1 MLIDYVTAAGEEIK
15 YDTGSGLLC
24 QADLNDIAFIY
35 AQKHPMILPD
45 TVFMRVNVLT
55 EFVKMTGNSL
65 SVADI
70 NNTPTT
76 MLFYSGCGIL
86 AIKPLPWGWQ
96 GPEVL
101 VGIKADFDKY
111 DIDAIFE
118 KIVLKDCERE

>member
-1 MLIDYVTAAGEEIK
+1 MLVDYVTAAGENIV
-15 YDTGSGLLC
+15 YDTGGGLLC
-24 QADLNDIAFIY
+24 VADLNDIAFMY

-55 EFVKMTGNSL
+55 EFVKMAGISL
-65 SVADI
+65 SVADTSI
-70 NNTPTT
+70 PKTI
-76 MLFYSGCGIL
+76 LLYSGCGVL
-86 AIKPLPWGWQ
+86 TIKPLPWGWQ

-101 VGIKADFDKY
+101 VGTRADFDEY